1 MHGRGLGRELA
12 LAGLDHLADKGLTV
26 GMLYVDATNDPAN
39 KLYAD
44 LGFTRDHTDRAYVG
58 DVAAAPG

>member
-1 MHGRGLGRELA
+1 
-12 LAGLDHLADKGLTV
+12 
-26 GMLYVDATNDPAN
+26 MLYVDATNDAAN

-58 DVAAAPG
+58 DVPDGSASVC